1 MSEAD
6 RPLPC
11 RWDGEHLVPLRSFAK
26 AADHVFVIGE
36 VYPMVVREEAS
47 SVSRRHYHAL
57 INEAWK
63 NLPEDAMQRYPTP
76 EHLRKWALIKAG
88 YRQERTHVC
97 ASKAEAI
104 RLQSFVKPMDD
115 YAVVLV
121 QGAVIT
127 IYTARSQKGRS
138 MDRETFQASKTAV
151 LAILSE
157 LIGVELE
164 TLNRQAEHA

>member
-1 MSEAD
+1 MSD
-6 RPLPC
+6 QPIPM
-11 RWDGEHLVPLRSFAK
+11 RWDGEHLIPLRSFAK
-26 AADHVFVIGE
+26 AADRVFVIGE

-47 SVSRRHYHAL
+47 SASRRHYFAL
-57 INEAWK
+57 IREAWR
-63 NLPEDAMQRYPTP
+63 NLPEDAMQRYPSP

-88 YRQERTHVC
+88 YREERTHVC
-97 ASKAEAI
+97 GSKAEAL
-104 RLQSFVKPMDD
+104 RLQTFVKPMDD

-127 IYTARSQKGRS
+127 IYTARSQRGRA

-164 TLNRQAEHA
+164 TLNRQVEHA